1 VTDEVTD
8 NKERQ
13 RYELRV
19 EGGIAVAYYE
29 PKGDTLVFTHT
40 VVPERLQG
48 RGLAGILIKAA
59 LADVRK
65 RGLKIVAQCP
75 FVAGYIERHPQER
88 DLLAVAI

>member
-1 VTDEVTD
+1 MTQEVIN

-19 EGGIAVAYYE
+19 ERGIAVAYYE
-29 PKGDTLVFTHT
+29 PKGDSLVFTHT
-40 VVPERLQG
+40 VVPKRLQG
-48 RGLAGILIKAA
+48 QGLASILIKAA

-75 FVAGYIERHPQER
+75 FVAGYIERHPEER
-88 DLLAVAI
+88 DLLADTA